1 MPIASPGHKGTT
13 VLSEAL
19 DEAHANK
26 GPKIKFH

>member
-1 MPIASPGHKGTT
+1 MPKASPEHKGIT

-19 DEAHANK
+19 DEANANK